1 MSARLAGLFQSSR
14 TALRLLVEGELREIA
29 RRGYRLIGTRAGVA
43 PPTLEP
49 IDPYKAWLSVN
60 RWTLKARRHVIS
72 RLAEHEWADLKF
84 TVLVSVEPEDLPGL
98 AHTLDSLDQQV
109 YENWEALIVTQGA
122 TAARAERMVGLI
134 PGGRTR
140 VVAVRAP
147 NEALQLANG
156 RFVLQLRPGD
166 KLAPDA
172 LAEFALELAAFPGT
186 DFIFCDDDERH
197 ADGSREAPRFK
208 PDWSPKAYATLN
220 FPHQAVLVRR
230 TALDR
235 HGAMHLLADDPLHE
249 IAGSGAS
256 GELHIR
262 HVPLVLHHRSAH
274 GGDGTDTGTLLAR
287 YDRSLALNPNLART
301 GNDVAIVP
309 RRVVR
314 GAVPPV
320 RAMMFTPNLNREG
333 APYSQFELTRALRDR
348 GVIDPEVVSFYDGP
362 LLELYRSAGI
372 PVHVQDPILTEIPTL
387 RRYERVIARLA
398 RFIRHRRP
406 GVVYANTLINFP
418 AIEAANREGVPS
430 IWNPRESEPWQSAF
444 GYLSESVA
452 RRALACFQLPYR
464 VVFVAHATENAWARF
479 NVAHNAAVIHNGL
492 DLRRFAPSQ
501 APAARTH
508 ARQSLGVRDG
518 ELMVLLLGTVCER
531 KGQRDLAAAIARLDP
546 SLVARAWF
554 FIVGDEPGSYSDALK
569 RDIAKLPPEAANRVR
584 VVPTASDVGLYYR
597 AADVFVLTSR
607 FESFPRVILEA
618 MAHALPIV
626 TTPCFGVT
634 EQVVEGRNAL
644 FYVAGDANRLAAMLS
659 ELMKDDSLRA
669 SMSGA
674 STGRLGEMTTF
685 DEMVGGYAEIF
696 REAYLSR

>member
-1 MSARLAGLFQSSR
+1 MQRS
-14 TALRLLVEGELREIA
+14 I
-29 RRGYRLIGTRAGVA
+29 
-43 PPTLEP
+43 
-49 IDPYKAWLSVN
+49 
-60 RWTLKARRHVIS
+60 
-72 RLAEHEWADLKF
+72 
-84 TVLVSVEPEDLPGL
+84 
-98 AHTLDSLDQQV
+98 
-109 YENWEALIVTQGA
+109 
-122 TAARAERMVGLI
+122 
-134 PGGRTR
+134 
-140 VVAVRAP
+140 
-147 NEALQLANG
+147 
-156 RFVLQLRPGD
+156 
-166 KLAPDA
+166 
-172 LAEFALELAAFPGT
+172 FP
-186 DFIFCDDDERH
+186 R
-197 ADGSREAPRFK
+197 
-208 PDWSPKAYATLN
+208 
-220 FPHQAVLVRR
+220 QAVLVRR

-235 HGAMHLLADDPLHE
+235 HGAMSLFAADPLHE
-249 IAGSGAS
+249 IVGSDAS
-256 GELHIR
+256 GELRVR
-262 HVPLVLHHRSAH
+262 HLQLVLHHRSADS
-274 GGDGTDTGTLLAR
+274 GDGTDTGTLLAR
-287 YDRSLALNPNLART
+287 YDRSLPLNPNLART
-301 GNDVAIVP
+301 GNGVAIVP

-314 GAVPPV
+314 GAVPPI

-348 GVIDPEVVSFYDGP
+348 GVIDPQVISFHDGP
-362 LLELYRSAGI
+362 LHELYRSAGI
-372 PVHVQDPILTEIPTL
+372 PVHVHDPILTEIPTL

-406 GVVYANTLINFP
+406 GVVYANTLLNFP

-452 RRALACFQLPYR
+452 RRALSCFPLPYR

-508 ARQSLGVRDG
+508 ARQSLGVSDG

-554 FIVGDEPGSYSDALK
+554 FIVGDEPGSYSDELK

-644 FYVAGDANRLAAMLS
+644 FYIAGDANRLAAMLS
-659 ELMKDDSLRA
+659 ELMKDDELARGDERCVDRQDGRDDDVRRDGGRVRRDPQRGVPEPMTS
-669 SMSGA
+669 SA
-674 STGRLGEMTTF
+674 STRSRSTIGLRPASATGH
-685 DEMVGGYAEIF
+685 VGSIGSS
-696 REAYLSR
+696 SR